1 MKQTWILRETLVS
14 EKLKKPI
21 YFCQMTAIGPMST
34 DDAAKAERFD
44 SKQEAMMSP
53 AYVHALSFYEP
64 EQIEAAA

>member
-21 YFCQMTAIGPMST
+21 YFWKMTHIGPCST
-34 DDAAKAERFD
+34 PKLEDAAQFG

-53 AYVHALSFYEP
+53 AYSHALSFYEP
-64 EQIEAAA
+64 EQIEVAA